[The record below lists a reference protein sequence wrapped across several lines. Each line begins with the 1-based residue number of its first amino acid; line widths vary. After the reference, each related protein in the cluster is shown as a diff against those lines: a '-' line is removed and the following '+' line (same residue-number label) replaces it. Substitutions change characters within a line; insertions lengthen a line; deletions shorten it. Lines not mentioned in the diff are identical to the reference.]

1 MERQRLEV
9 EFKIKVYDQL
19 LGQMERQ
26 HEAAK
31 AQLRSL
37 QTKQNLCN
45 VYGQT
50 FSPIDYGNASYATSP
65 QLRNHSKSPRHEYR
79 PEKPKRINP
88 DILKPLSEELRQ
100 KQLEKESIE
109 ETSNMK
115 LFLSNVNDFMM
126 NEQIIAESAKVKK
139 EIVLNNETI
148 KAGMSPRTS
157 F

>member
-9 EFKIKVYDQL
+9 EFKIKFYDQL
-19 LGQMERQ
+19 LGQMEKQ
-26 HEAAK
+26 HEATK

-100 KQLEKESIE
+100 KQLEKESIDE
-109 ETSNMK
+109 ASNV
-115 LFLSNVNDFMM
+115 LCLSNVNDFVM
-126 NEQIIAESAKVKK
+126 NEIIAESAKVKK

-148 KAGMSPRTS
+148 KTGMSPRTS
-157 F
+157 L